1 MPLNNAESEK
11 PGACHI
17 DLPCN
22 IAAMPVESEV
32 GRQPLKHHK
41 PNLEMASIESLE
53 EAAGLLFQAKT
64 SSDPCRTFCYPK

>member
-1 MPLNNAESEK
+1 MPLNTQKVRNQA
-11 PGACHI
+11 PATLN
-17 DLPCN
+17 LPCN

-53 EAAGLLFQAKT
+53 EAAGLLSRQNVQ
-64 SSDPCRTFCYPK
+64 